1 MLYMV
6 IYSGTVQHQV
16 LALFST
22 GPSSPHES
30 EHWRCKVKDGTA
42 LVFPIQEESANP
54 ESQRSL
60 KGTKE
65 SLLYLVAN
73 GAWHEELLVGEMA
86 HPCHVNL
93 IRVVQAFSHTA
104 QVVQCHACVEPL
116 RISSVNLYVFQDT
129 AGRWRGCCTGS
140 RTWYLPGLP
149 TGVPLFASMKFLA
162 M

>member
-1 MLYMV
+1 M
-6 IYSGTVQHQV
+6 
-16 LALFST
+16 
-22 GPSSPHES
+22 
-30 EHWRCKVKDGTA
+30 CKVKYGTA

-86 HPCHVNL
+86 HPCHVHL
-93 IRVVQAFSHTA
+93 LRVVRALPHTA

-129 AGRWRGCCTGS
+129 AAR
-140 RTWYLPGLP
+140 
-149 TGVPLFASMKFLA
+149 
-162 M
+162 

>member
-1 MLYMV
+1 MLYMA
-6 IYSGTVQHQV
+6 IYSGTFQHQV
-16 LALFST
+16 QPIFST

-73 GAWHEELLVGEMA
+73 GAWHKELLVGEVA
-86 HPCHVNL
+86 HPCQVNL

-104 QVVQCHACVEPL
+104 QVVQCHTCVEPL
-116 RISSVNLYVFQDT
+116 RISLVNFQNT
-129 AGRWRGCCTGS
+129 AARWRGCCTCS
-140 RTWYLPGLP
+140 CTWYLPGLP

-162 M
+162 MLR

>member
-1 MLYMV
+1 MMYMV

-30 EHWRCKVKDGTA
+30 EHLRCKVKDGTA

-65 SLLYLVAN
+65 SLHHLVSNSAR
-73 GAWHEELLVGEMA
+73 HEELLVGEMA

-104 QVVQCHACVEPL
+104 QVVQCHPCVEPL
-116 RISSVNLYVFQDT
+116 RISSINLYVFQDT
-129 AGRWRGCCTGS
+129 AGR
-140 RTWYLPGLP
+140 
-149 TGVPLFASMKFLA
+149 
-162 M
+162 

>member
-1 MLYMV
+1 MV

-65 SLLYLVAN
+65 SLLHLVSN
-73 GAWHEELLVGEMA
+73 GAWHEELLMGEMA

-93 IRVVQAFSHTA
+93 LRVFRALPHTA
-104 QVVQCHACVEPL
+104 QVVQCHPCVEPL
-116 RISSVNLYVFQDT
+116 RISSVNVFQDT
-129 AGRWRGCCTGS
+129 VGRCRGCWTGS